1 MPDPISKAQEEE
13 MSTALIAQLLAQDAY
28 DQGGIDYYEY
38 EQRED
43 RDGSY
48 EDYSEDEFDPRKKGS
63 IQPKKEVMKRGRK
76 RKIPQV
82 TEPAKKREPT
92 QSKKPRKPVPEGYNT
107 GVYTEL
113 EEKRFLEGLDL
124 FGRDWTKLQEHVATR
139 DANSIRSHAQK
150 HFIKMFRDNIPLSA
164 KIKETG
170 EGYTLSG
177 NPLDPN
183 SSAARPYLKSMAK
196 DNAKKSDADKAET
209 NKVDDV
215 SKEND
220 VQKEDEIMKKE
231 ATEKNEQAI
240 KEDKIEKEEK
250 PTKKEEVVKKEE
262 KKLDEEDAVE
272 KEDEIMKE
280 QTEKED
286 GTINEKQTK
295 KEDEVM
301 KENQAEKEEVQKVKE
316 VEKEE
321 NLQKTDEDGMTV
333 SMEKQTEKLSIIE
346 NSIVPSC
353 ENKPQKNTHTLTAE
367 Q

>member
-1 MPDPISKAQEEE
+1 MSHITCTTTVASTQSKRAF
-13 MSTALIAQLLAQDAY
+13 AQDAY

-76 RKIPQV
+76 RKIPQEI
-82 TEPAKKREPT
+82 EPAKKREPT

-113 EEKRFLEGLDL
+113 EEKKFLEGLDL
-124 FGRDWTKLQEHVATR
+124 FGRDWAKLQEHVATR

-196 DNAKKSDADKAET
+196 DNAKKSDAYKADT
-209 NKVDDV
+209 KKVDDV

-220 VQKEDEIMKKE
+220 IQKEDEITKKE
-231 ATEKNEQAI
+231 TVEKNEEVI
-240 KEDKIEKEEK
+240 KEDKIEKKEK
-250 PTKKEEVVKKEE
+250 S
-262 KKLDEEDAVE
+262 LDEGDAVE
-272 KEDEIMKE
+272 KEEQKIEERDTIEKEDVIMKE

-286 GTINEKQTK
+286 GAINERQAK
-295 KEDEVM
+295 KEDEVSKENEDEKEDKDT
-301 KENQAEKEEVQKVKE
+301 KENQVEKEEVQKVKE

-346 NSIVPSC
+346 NSIIP
-353 ENKPQKNTHTLTAE
+353 PW
-367 Q
+367 